1 MIEKKGSSAQVLERL
16 MSSYGVATQKDLAA
30 ALDIPANN
38 ISGWTQRDRVP
49 GNAII
54 KCALDTGS
62 DLQWLVTGDVANA
75 NYTRLPRV
83 PQGEALYKEISSN
96 GGKPVLRRIMDAYG
110 FTFQKQLCEL
120 LGISSATVSTWV
132 RRNYF
137 PGDIVLTCAIDT
149 GVSLEWLA
157 TGRNEHKKNLG
168 HEREAYAL
176 PRKDLVA
183 GVLKDTGTWSI
194 DLSFISQKINSPTMV
209 VSKSSSWIV
218 DMGVVSISNGRW
230 LLGIDNKFDIYDVT
244 VMPGK
249 KINVINNGNGFICD
263 IDEVQVT
270 AKVILTIEYD

>member
-1 MIEKKGSSAQVLERL
+1 MIENKGSSAQVLERL

-75 NYTRLPRV
+75 NSTRLPRV

-137 PGDIVLTCAIDT
+137 PGDIVVTCAIDT

-157 TGRNEHKKNLG
+157 TGRNEHNKNLG
-168 HEREAYAL
+168 HEPEAYAL

-209 VSKSSSWIV
+209 VSNSSSWIV

>member
-75 NYTRLPRV
+75 NSTRLPKV

-137 PGDIVLTCAIDT
+137 PGDIVVTCAIDT

-157 TGRNEHKKNLG
+157 TGRNENKKNLG

-183 GVLKDTGTWSI
+183 GILKDTGTWSI

-209 VSKSSSWIV
+209 VSNSSSWIV
-218 DMGVVSISNGRW
+218 DVGVVSISNGRW

>member
-75 NYTRLPRV
+75 NSTRLPRV

-137 PGDIVLTCAIDT
+137 PGDIVVTCAIDT

-157 TGRNEHKKNLG
+157 TGLNEHKKNLG

-183 GVLKDTGTWSI
+183 GILKDTGTWSI

-209 VSKSSSWIV
+209 VSNSSSWIV

-230 LLGIDNKFDIYDVT
+230 VLGIDNKFDIYDVT